1 MATTKYRARPATV
14 KQLMKIRGIDRQRLA
29 EKTELSTKTI
39 SLAINGNPMTWEVT
53 SQIAHA
59 LDVAPHSFC
68 ERIDDDEPVEEVAAP

>member
-14 KQLMKIRGIDRQRLA
+14 KELMKIRQLDRQRLA

-39 SLAINGNPMTWEVT
+39 SLAINGNPMTWEVA
-53 SQIAHA
+53 SQIALA

-68 ERIDDDEPVEEVAAP
+68 DQLDADTVEEVAAP